1 MTEESKRSDEPL
13 GFTLDGIINAAGGS
27 VVVAKALGLKVQTI
41 AKWDRR
47 VPGKHA
53 RQVAILAGLPL
64 EIVRPDLV
72 RKGHEQAL
80 AYVQGK
86 GAGNDE

>member
-1 MTEESKRSDEPL
+1 MAEESKRSDEPL
-13 GFTLDGIINAAGGS
+13 GFTLEGVINAAGGT
-27 VVVAKALGLKVQTI
+27 VVLAKALGLKVQTI
-41 AKWDRR
+41 LKWHRR

-72 RKGHEQAL
+72 RNGHEQAL